1 MAVVVTG
8 GETTM
13 LEAACEQC
21 PDPMR
26 ADAAATPAPLEIA
39 CDESG
44 YEGENL
50 IGGTTDVFAHAS
62 VRIGDAAAS
71 DCVAEIHRRIQSPVT
86 EYKAGHLL
94 REKHRPVLE
103 WFLGPS
109 GPLLGNAHVHLTDKT
124 WFVVGRMV
132 ELVAG
137 PAGGGPHDLPPRG
150 GMAVALYREG
160 PAAFGAQRWE
170 ALLRAFTDLL
180 RARNRRAPETNGE
193 SFFGLVEALRLAA
206 PPGPMADALGQLRQG
221 RARAEALRGELLDNP
236 KLIPVLEILFPAIAR
251 AVAFWSDGRTPVA
264 VVHDEHSALTTDR
277 VAQLRELVRH
287 RLAGVRRV
295 DSRSDPRV
303 QVADFLAGVARRIA
317 SDELNRRGD
326 EALAE
331 LLRPY
336 VDARS
341 AWVDGRSW
349 AALRPPPAAGLHVT
363 AAPEESSPIAVEVEG
378 SA

>member
-1 MAVVVTG
+1 M
-8 GETTM
+8 E
-13 LEAACEQC
+13 
-21 PDPMR
+21 
-26 ADAAATPAPLEIA
+26 ADAPATPAPVEIA

-62 VRIGDAAAS
+62 VRLGAAAAADS
-71 DCVAEIHRRIQSPVT
+71 VAEIHRRIQSPVT
-86 EYKAGHLL
+86 EYKSNHLL
-94 REKHRPVLE
+94 RDKHRPVLE

-132 ELVAG
+132 ELLAG
-137 PAGGGPHDLPPRG
+137 PAGGVACGDPHDLPRRDP
-150 GMAVALYREG
+150 MAVRLYRQG
-160 PAAFGAQRWE
+160 PEAFGAQRWE
-170 ALLRAFTDLL
+170 ALLKAFTDLL
-180 RARNRRAPETNGE
+180 RARNRRAPETPGGT
-193 SFFGLVEALRLAA
+193 FFGMVEALRLAQS
-206 PPGPMADALGQLRQG
+206 PGPMADILGRLGQG
-221 RARAEALRGELLDNP
+221 RARAEALRAELLDNP
-236 KLIPVLEILFPAIAR
+236 KLIPALDLLFPAIVR
-251 AVAFWSDGRTPVA
+251 AVGFWSDGRTPLA
-264 VVHDEHSALTTDR
+264 VVHDEHSALTTER

-287 RLAGVRRV
+287 PLAGVTRV

-317 SDELNRRGD
+317 SDEVGRHGD
-326 EALAE
+326 AALAE

-341 AWVDGRSW
+341 AWADERSW
-349 AALRPPPAAGLHVT
+349 AALGPKATGLDAAAVPHASRCIG
-363 AAPEESSPIAVEVEG
+363 VEVEG

>member
-1 MAVVVTG
+1 MAAVVVSG
-8 GETTM
+8 GGTTT
-13 LEAACEQC
+13 LEAACEQSQ
-21 PDPMR
+21 DPME

-50 IGGTTDVFAHAS
+50 IGGTTGVFAHAS
-62 VRIGDAAAS
+62 VRLSAAAAA

-86 EYKAGHLL
+86 EYKANHLL
-94 REKHRPVLE
+94 RDKHRPVLE

-137 PAGGGPHDLPPRG
+137 APGGVAGGGPHHLPRG
-150 GMAVALYREG
+150 AGMAMTLYREG
-160 PAAFGAQRWE
+160 PRAFGALRWE
-170 ALLRAFTDLL
+170 ALLKAFTDLL
-180 RARNRRAPETNGE
+180 RARNRRAPETEGAA
-193 SFFGLVEALRLAA
+193 FFDMVEALRLAE
-206 PPGPMADALGQLRQG
+206 PPGPMADILGRLRQG
-221 RARAEALRGELLDNP
+221 RARAEALRAELLDNP
-236 KLIPVLEILFPAIAR
+236 KLIPALDLLFPAIVR
-251 AVAFWSDGRTPVA
+251 AVGYWSDGRTPVA
-264 VVHDEHSALTTDR
+264 VVHDEHSALTADR

-287 RLAGVRRV
+287 RLAGVTRV

-317 SDELNRRGD
+317 SNELNRRGD
-326 EALAE
+326 AALSE
-331 LLRPY
+331 PLRPY

-341 AWVDGRSW
+341 AWADERSW
-349 AALRPPPAAGLHVT
+349 AALGPPPATALDAG
-363 AAPEESSPIAVEVEG
+363 PW
-378 SA
+378 SAGEP